1 MGIPLF
7 CPERDD
13 HFLLMRSAYHIL
25 TVRGIPLRI
34 HITFI
39 WFPIWAASV
48 WGARSDSMLR
58 GALFG
63 VIAALLLFACVTLHE
78 LGHALMA
85 QRFGIV
91 VEDITLLPFGGLAR
105 MRTIPKEP
113 KRELAIAVAGPLV
126 NVVIF
131 LLLAFV
137 AAFVYR
143 NEPNITSEFM
153 MNELDRGDANSLLV
167 YLMLANVI
175 LVLFNLLPAFPL
187 DGGRVLRALL
197 AFKLP
202 WEKATRI
209 AAATGLGFAALF
221 VFGGIVSRDFFLS
234 LIGLMVGF
242 GAWQERQMVSYQTAP
257 KWVPAT
263 PPETP
268 RAAEAPRAT
277 VASAMTSP
285 PPVVSLSQRVRD
297 VAGLAPAA
305 SVAGALPVMDR
316 DNYVIG
322 VLPAAR
328 LAAAL
333 RDRADAPVVELMR
346 RTFPIARP
354 DEPLYDQWYKT
365 SAEDQHYVVVLQDD
379 GRLAGWLTRA
389 DISNGLRLGQSE
401 KAEAESPW
409 QELDREFV

>member
-1 MGIPLF
+1 LGIPLF

-13 HFLLMRSAYHIL
+13 QFLLMRSAYHIL
-25 TVRGIPLRI
+25 TVRGIPIRI

-63 VIAALLLFACVTLHE
+63 VIAALLLFVCVTLHE
-78 LGHALMA
+78 LGHALVA

-242 GAWQERQMVSYQTAP
+242 GAWQERQMAGYQAAP
-257 KWVPAT
+257 KWVPVTPSAT
-263 PPETP
+263 PRVAETP
-268 RAAEAPRAT
+268 RTT
-277 VASAMTSP
+277 VASAMTP
-285 PPVVSLSQRVRD
+285 PPPAVSLSQRIRD
-297 VAGLAPAA
+297 VADLAPAA

-333 RDRADAPVVELMR
+333 RDRSDAPVLELMR

-389 DISNGLRLGQSE
+389 DISNGLRLGHSE
-401 KAEAESPW
+401 KMEAGSPW
-409 QELDREFV
+409 QELDRELV